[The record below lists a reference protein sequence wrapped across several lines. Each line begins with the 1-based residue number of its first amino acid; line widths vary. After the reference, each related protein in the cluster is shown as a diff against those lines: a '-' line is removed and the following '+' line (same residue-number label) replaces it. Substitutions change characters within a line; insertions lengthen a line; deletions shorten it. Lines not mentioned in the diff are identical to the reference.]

1 MLFNI
6 TLRGEII
13 LFMGLGLEDWHKLK
27 KLVSDEK
34 NQKIV
39 MDKIHT

>member
-6 TLRGEII
+6 TLRREII
-13 LFMGLGLEDWHKLK
+13 SFIGLGLKDWHKLK
-27 KLVSDEK
+27 KLVKDEE

-39 MDKIHT
+39 MDKIDM

>member
-6 TLRGEII
+6 TLKGEII
-13 LFMGLGLEDWHKLK
+13 LLIGLGLEDRHKLK
-27 KLVSDEK
+27 KLMGNEE

-39 MDKIHT
+39 MDKIDM